1 METTLSYPASCT
13 TTDGVTHVVK
23 DKIQAEV
30 LGLSGKKWEVRRG
43 GYFEVGCRPYKDGRV
58 SVGASEAAKQRAEAD
73 KRAPEPEEQ
82 PPLDAVDDEV
92 VLLEESPPESPK
104 KKTRRRS

>member
-23 DKIQAEV
+23 DKSQAEV
-30 LGLSGKKWEVRRG
+30 LGLSGKEWEVRRG

-58 SVGASEAAKQRAEAD
+58 SVGAAAAAKQEAEA
-73 KRAPEPEEQ
+73 KKPKKAPEPEK
-82 PPLDAVDDEV
+82 
-92 VLLEESPPESPK
+92 SRRGS
-104 KKTRRRS
+104 RRSSEG